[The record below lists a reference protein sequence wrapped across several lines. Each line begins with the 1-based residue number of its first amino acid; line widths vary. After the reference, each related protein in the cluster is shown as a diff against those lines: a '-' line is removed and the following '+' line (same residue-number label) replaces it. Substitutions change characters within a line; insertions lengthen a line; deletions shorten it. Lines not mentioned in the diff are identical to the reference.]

1 MKTESKYT
9 LLRITQKGLKTKEL
23 KVGRVGLKRA
33 KEVFKIEAEAVAD
46 LANKLDHNFT
56 QAVDEISNCKGR
68 IVVTGMGKAGII
80 GQKISATLSSL
91 GTPSVWLHSAEAVH
105 GDLGRVTKED
115 IVIALSNSGETEETK
130 SLIPVLK
137 KIGAKII
144 AITGNKNSSL
154 AKFSNLV
161 LDVSVKKEACPL
173 GLAPTSS
180 TTAMLAMGD
189 ALAVCLVE
197 KKGFKEKDFALFHPG
212 GALGRKLLLK
222 VDDIMRK
229 GKDNPIVNEE
239 AIVKDVLYAIT
250 EARAGSASVV
260 NKSGKL
266 SGIFTDGDLRRHL
279 ETDADLSRRKVKE
292 VMTKNPVTIRP
303 EKLAVE
309 ALRILEERKIDELP
323 VVDEKGRPAGLL
335 DVQDVLRAGLV

>member
-1 MKTESKYT
+1 MT
-9 LLRITQKGLKTKEL
+9 
-23 KVGRVGLKRA
+23 LKRA
-33 KEVFKIEAEAVAD
+33 KEVFRIEAEAVAS
-46 LANKLDHNFT
+46 LANKLDHNFVKSVE
-56 QAVDEISNCKGR
+56 AIYNCKGR
-68 IVVTGMGKAGII
+68 VVVSGMGKAGII

-91 GTPSVWLHSAEAVH
+91 GTPSIWLHSAEAIH
-105 GDLGRVTKED
+105 GDLGRVTKDD

-130 SLIPVLK
+130 GLIPIIK

-144 AITGNKNSSL
+144 AVTGNKNSGL
-154 AKFSNLV
+154 AKFSDLV
-161 LDVSVKKEACPL
+161 LDVSVKKEACSL

-197 KKGFKEKDFALFHPG
+197 KKGFKEKDFALYHPG
-212 GALGRKLLLK
+212 GALGRRLLLK
-222 VDDIMRK
+222 VGDIMRK
-229 GKDNPIVNEE
+229 GKANPIVSQE

-250 EARAGSASVV
+250 GARAGAASAV

-266 SGIFTDGDLRRHL
+266 TGIFTDGDLRRHL
-279 ETDADLSRRKVKE
+279 ELDSNLSARKLKE
-292 VMTKNPVTIRP
+292 VMTKNPITILP

-323 VVDEKGRPAGLL
+323 VVDKNRKPVGML

>member
-1 MKTESKYT
+1 M
-9 LLRITQKGLKTKEL
+9 II
-23 KVGRVGLKRA
+23 KRA
-33 KEVFKIEAEAVAD
+33 KEVFRLEAEAVSA
-46 LANKLDHNFT
+46 LAKKLDDNFVK
-56 QAVDEISNCKGR
+56 AVEAISNCRGR
-68 IVVTGMGKAGII
+68 VVVTGMGKAGII
-80 GQKISATLSSL
+80 GQKISATLASL
-91 GTPSVWLHSAEAVH
+91 GTPSIWLHSAEAVH

-144 AITGNKNSSL
+144 AVTGNKNSSL

-279 ETDADLSRRKVKE
+279 ETDANLSRRKVKE
-292 VMTKNPVTIRP
+292 VMTKNPVTILP

-323 VVDEKGRPAGLL
+323 VVDKKGRPVGLL

>member
-1 MKTESKYT
+1 M
-9 LLRITQKGLKTKEL
+9 II
-23 KVGRVGLKRA
+23 KRA
-33 KEVFKIEAEAVAD
+33 KEVFRLEAKAVSA
-46 LANKLDHNFT
+46 LAKKLDDNFVK
-56 QAVDEISNCKGR
+56 AVEAISNCRGR
-68 IVVTGMGKAGII
+68 VVVTGMGKAGII
-80 GQKISATLSSL
+80 GQKISATLASL
-91 GTPSVWLHSAEAVH
+91 GTPSIWLHSAEAVH

-144 AITGNKNSSL
+144 AVTGNKNSSL

-279 ETDADLSRRKVKE
+279 ETDANLSRRKVKE
-292 VMTKNPVTIRP
+292 VMTKNPVTILP

-323 VVDEKGRPAGLL
+323 VVDKKGRPAGLL

>member
-1 MKTESKYT
+1 M
-9 LLRITQKGLKTKEL
+9 II
-23 KVGRVGLKRA
+23 KRA
-33 KEVFKIEAEAVAD
+33 KEVFRLEAKAVSA
-46 LANKLDHNFT
+46 LAKKLDDNFVK
-56 QAVDEISNCKGR
+56 AVEAISNCRGR
-68 IVVTGMGKAGII
+68 VVVTGMGKAGII
-80 GQKISATLSSL
+80 GQKISATLASL
-91 GTPSVWLHSAEAVH
+91 GTPSIWLHSAEAVH

-144 AITGNKNSSL
+144 AVTGNKNSSL

-279 ETDADLSRRKVKE
+279 ETDASLSRRKVKE
-292 VMTKNPVTIRP
+292 VMTKNPVTILP

-323 VVDEKGRPAGLL
+323 VVDKKGRPVGLL

>member
-1 MKTESKYT
+1 MI
-9 LLRITQKGLKTKEL
+9 LR
-23 KVGRVGLKRA
+23 RA
-33 KEVFKIEAEAVAD
+33 KEVFKIEAEAVSA
-46 LANKLDHNFT
+46 LAHKLDDNFVK
-56 QAVDEISNCKGR
+56 AVEAISNCRGR
-68 IVVTGMGKAGII
+68 VVVTGMGKAGII
-80 GQKISATLSSL
+80 GQKISATLASL
-91 GTPSVWLHSAEAVH
+91 GTPSIWLHSAEAVH

-144 AITGNKNSSL
+144 AVTGNKNSSL

-279 ETDADLSRRKVKE
+279 ETDASLSRRKVKE
-292 VMTKNPVTIRP
+292 VMTKNPVTILP

-323 VVDEKGRPAGLL
+323 VVDKKGRPVGLL

>member
-1 MKTESKYT
+1 M
-9 LLRITQKGLKTKEL
+9 II
-23 KVGRVGLKRA
+23 KRA
-33 KEVFKIEAEAVAD
+33 KEVFRLEAKAVSA
-46 LANKLDHNFT
+46 LAKKLDDNFVK
-56 QAVDEISNCKGR
+56 AVEAISNCRGR
-68 IVVTGMGKAGII
+68 VVVTGMGKAGII
-80 GQKISATLSSL
+80 GQKISATLASL
-91 GTPSVWLHSAEAVH
+91 GTPSIWLHSAEAVH

-212 GALGRKLLLK
+212 GALGKKLLLK
-222 VDDIMRK
+222 VEDIMRK
-229 GKDNPIVNEE
+229 GKANPVVNENM
-239 AIVKDVLYAIT
+239 IVKDVLYKIT
-250 EARAGSASVV
+250 EARSGAASVV
-260 NKSGKL
+260 
-266 SGIFTDGDLRRHL
+266 
-279 ETDADLSRRKVKE
+279 DAKR
-292 VMTKNPVTIRP
+292 
-303 EKLAVE
+303 
-309 ALRILEERKIDELP
+309 
-323 VVDEKGRPAGLL
+323 
-335 DVQDVLRAGLV
+335 

>member
-1 MKTESKYT
+1 M
-9 LLRITQKGLKTKEL
+9 II
-23 KVGRVGLKRA
+23 KRA
-33 KEVFKIEAEAVAD
+33 KEVFRLEAEAVSA
-46 LANKLDHNFT
+46 LAKKLDDNFVK
-56 QAVDEISNCKGR
+56 AVEAISNCRGR
-68 IVVTGMGKAGII
+68 VVVTGMGKAGII
-80 GQKISATLSSL
+80 GQKISATLASL
-91 GTPSVWLHSAEAVH
+91 GTPSIWLHSAEAVH

-130 SLIPVLK
+130 SLILVLK

-144 AITGNKNSSL
+144 AVTGNKNSSL

-279 ETDADLSRRKVKE
+279 ETDANLSRRKVKE
-292 VMTKNPVTIRP
+292 VMTKNPVTILP

-323 VVDEKGRPAGLL
+323 VVDKKGRPAGLL

>member
-1 MKTESKYT
+1 M
-9 LLRITQKGLKTKEL
+9 II
-23 KVGRVGLKRA
+23 KRA
-33 KEVFKIEAEAVAD
+33 KEVFRLEAEAVRA
-46 LANKLDHNFT
+46 LANKLDHNFV
-56 QAVDEISNCKGR
+56 QAVEAISNCKGR
-68 IVVTGMGKAGII
+68 VVVTGMGKAGII
-80 GQKISATLSSL
+80 GKKISATLASL
-91 GTPSVWLHSAEAVH
+91 GTPSIWLHSAEAIH
-105 GDLGRVTKED
+105 GDLGRVTKDD

-260 NKSGKL
+260 NKFGKL

-279 ETDADLSRRKVKE
+279 ERDANLSRRKVKE
-292 VMTKNPVTIRP
+292 VMTKNPVTILP

-309 ALRILEERKIDELP
+309 ALRILEERKIDEIP